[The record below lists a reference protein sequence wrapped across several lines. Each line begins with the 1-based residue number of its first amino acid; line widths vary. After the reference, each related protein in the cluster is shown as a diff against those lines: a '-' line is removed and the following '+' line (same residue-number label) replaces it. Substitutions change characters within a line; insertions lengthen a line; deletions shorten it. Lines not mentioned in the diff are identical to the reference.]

1 MPRIRRK
8 SAVVFVSFI
17 LFASFGSLHL
27 ALRIKLLRA
36 SNPVGPPRARI
47 AEPDAGP
54 HHRRMRRYAAFLRGV
69 SPMNAKMP
77 ELKKAFEAA
86 GFEDVKTV
94 ISSGNVVFTTRAASN
109 ASLQKKA
116 EAAMEK
122 QLAHAFLTIVRPVEE
137 LRVLLASDPYEPF
150 GLPSNAKRI
159 VTFLRETP
167 AATLTLPI
175 EMSGA
180 TIHSMKGTEIFS
192 SYLPTSEGPVFMTLI
207 EKTFGKAVTTRT
219 WDTVKKVAR

>member
-1 MPRIRRK
+1 
-8 SAVVFVSFI
+8 
-17 LFASFGSLHL
+17 
-27 ALRIKLLRA
+27 
-36 SNPVGPPRARI
+36 
-47 AEPDAGP
+47 
-54 HHRRMRRYAAFLRGV
+54 
-69 SPMNAKMP
+69 MNAKMP

-94 ISSGNVVFTTRAASN
+94 ISSGNVVFSARAASE
-109 ASLQKKA
+109 AAIQKKA

-122 QLAHAFLTIVRPVEE
+122 RLGKSFLTIVRPVDM
-137 LRVLLASDPYEPF
+137 LRAMLASDPYEAL

-167 AATLTLPI
+167 TAKLRLPV

-180 TIHSMKGTEIFS
+180 TIHLMKGTEIFS

-207 EKTFGKAVTTRT
+207 EKTFGKEVTTRT
-219 WDTVKKVAR
+219 WDTVTKVAR

>member
-1 MPRIRRK
+1 
-8 SAVVFVSFI
+8 
-17 LFASFGSLHL
+17 
-27 ALRIKLLRA
+27 
-36 SNPVGPPRARI
+36 
-47 AEPDAGP
+47 
-54 HHRRMRRYAAFLRGV
+54 MRRYAAFLRGV

-94 ISSGNVVFTTRAASN
+94 ISSGNVVFSARAASE
-109 ASLQKKA
+109 AAIQKKA

-122 QLAHAFLTIVRPVEE
+122 RLGKSFLTIVRPVDM
-137 LRVLLASDPYEPF
+137 LRAMLASDPYEAL

-167 AATLTLPI
+167 TAKLRLPV

-180 TIHSMKGTEIFS
+180 TIHLMKGTEIFS

-207 EKTFGKAVTTRT
+207 EKTFGKEVTTRT
-219 WDTVKKVAR
+219 WDTVTKVAR